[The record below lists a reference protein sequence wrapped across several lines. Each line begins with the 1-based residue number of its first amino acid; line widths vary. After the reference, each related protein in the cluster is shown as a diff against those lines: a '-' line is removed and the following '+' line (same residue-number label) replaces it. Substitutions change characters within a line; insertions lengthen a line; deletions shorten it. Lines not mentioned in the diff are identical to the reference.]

1 MRMPAAQM
9 QMEACKSQPQHAVP
23 HRLSASRA
31 VHARCLAAA
40 AERVRKQTA
49 LLCHAPRQHPRGV
62 RPPIVPLA
70 CLERRRRT
78 MRGLGQ
84 QQDRQ
89 QQLARHSHLAT
100 NRRFVDQMAEPSKRS
115 VFKRAAPAP
124 KAGGGGSPASGDG
137 LLSAPALAP
146 APLRA
151 RGVRPSV
158 FSKSTLTSSGLAELD
173 SALGGGVALGT
184 VVCVV
189 EDSPSECHALL
200 LKHFLAQ
207 GLVHGHVSALCS
219 ADDTLIRT
227 LPVAIP
233 PGSEEGGAG
242 DKSRPPGAGMVLR
255 TSASSHG
262 RGGLDMPK
270 DEHLKIAWR
279 YKESLSVAER
289 HAATPSSSAA
299 ADYCLRFDLSKTQ
312 DASEGTAVQAADGS
326 TGARA
331 AVRHVTLCDWE
342 EKAAEPGGLR
352 KAWQEVTSLIDANAT
367 RPVVSTPEAGVPS
380 GAREHT
386 VCRIALASLGAPIWW
401 PPGARA
407 EREGGARGG
416 RRGDAAERSA
426 GLRETMCFL
435 HALKGKVRGTDSVV
449 FATIPPDIAA
459 TQEGQQLLRTSDY
472 IIRLDS
478 VHSCP
483 QAVRNQ
489 YSEYAAFL
497 HLQKVL
503 RVGTLVSFTPDSL
516 HFLLKLR
523 KRALHLERM
532 HSSVPEEGPAP
543 PATEF

>member
-1 MRMPAAQM
+1 M
-9 QMEACKSQPQHAVP
+9 
-23 HRLSASRA
+23 
-31 VHARCLAAA
+31 
-40 AERVRKQTA
+40 
-49 LLCHAPRQHPRGV
+49 G
-62 RPPIVPLA
+62 
-70 CLERRRRT
+70 
-78 MRGLGQ
+78 
-84 QQDRQ
+84 
-89 QQLARHSHLAT
+89 
-100 NRRFVDQMAEPSKRS
+100 
-115 VFKRAAPAP
+115 
-124 KAGGGGSPASGDG
+124 
-137 LLSAPALAP
+137 
-146 APLRA
+146 LRA
-151 RGVRPSV
+151 
-158 FSKSTLTSSGLAELD
+158 
-173 SALGGGVALGT
+173 
-184 VVCVV
+184 
-189 EDSPSECHALL
+189 
-200 LKHFLAQ
+200 
-207 GLVHGHVSALCS
+207 
-219 ADDTLIRT
+219 
-227 LPVAIP
+227 
-233 PGSEEGGAG
+233 
-242 DKSRPPGAGMVLR
+242 
-255 TSASSHG
+255 SASSHG
-262 RGGLDMPK
+262 RGGLDMPT

-279 YKESLSVAER
+279 YKESLSVGER

-312 DASEGTAVQAADGS
+312 DASEGAAAQAADGS

-331 AVRHVTLCDWE
+331 AVRHVPLCNWE
-342 EKAAEPGGLR
+342 ENAAEPGGLR
-352 KAWQEVTSLIDANAT
+352 KAWQEATSLIDAHAT
-367 RPVVSTPEAGVPS
+367 RSVVSTPAAGVPA

-407 EREGGARGG
+407 QQEGGARAGS
-416 RRGDAAERSA
+416 RGDAAERSA
-426 GLRETMCFL
+426 GLRGTICFL